1 MNKLTPLA
9 KGIFTGI
16 LMAVTSFLAYY
27 TNLPPGSAF
36 HYSIYIIFAAG
47 IIWTLIS
54 YSRSAS
60 FTGAFAD
67 LFGQGFRCFIVA
79 ALVMVAFTAIFN
91 MMHPEFAS
99 EAAQYYRED
108 LVKQRDKTPAQIDE
122 LVAQAKKRYTTGIIY
137 LTVFGYLITGAIITA
152 VGSAFLMRRK

>member
-1 MNKLTPLA
+1 MNQFTPLI
-9 KGIFTGI
+9 KGIITGI
-16 LMAVTSFLAYY
+16 LMVCISLLVYY
-27 TNLPPGSAF
+27 TNVPSDSGL

-47 IIWTLIS
+47 IMWTLFS
-54 YSRSAS
+54 FSRSDT

-79 ALVMVAFTAIFN
+79 TLIMVAFTAIFS
-91 MMHPEFAS
+91 MLHPEFAV

-108 LVKQRDKTPAQIDE
+108 LVKKGDKTPAEIDK
-122 LVAQAKKRYTTGIIY
+122 LVAASKKQYTTGIVY

-152 VGSAFLMRRK
+152 AGSAFLMRRK

>member
-1 MNKLTPLA
+1 MTRITPLV
-9 KGIFTGI
+9 KGIITGI
-16 LMAVTSFLAYY
+16 LMAVISFLVYF
-27 TNLPPGSAF
+27 TNLPPGSGL

-79 ALVMVAFTAIFN
+79 TLVMVAFTAIFN
-91 MMHPEFAS
+91 IMHPEFAE
-99 EAAQYYRED
+99 EAAQYYRAD
-108 LVKQRDKTPAQIDE
+108 LVKQRNKTPAQIDE
-122 LVAQAKKRYTTGIIY
+122 LVARAKKQYTTGIIY
-137 LTVFGYLITGAIITA
+137 LTVFGYLITGAIVTA
-152 VGSAFLMRRK
+152 AGSAFLMRRK